1 MQGNKPM
8 FFERFTV
15 FAHRGASDS
24 VLENTIEA
32 LRLSC
37 QRGDDAVEFD
47 VMLTKDG
54 VPVVFHDETLSRL
67 AGVNRRIDDTTFD
80 ELKKIPLKNVYA
92 APSLD
97 DVLDVVKAYY
107 TPVNIEIKPS
117 RTDLAQAT
125 TSAVVDALNRKG
137 LLYQSP
143 VKVLLSSFS
152 QDALI
157 QADRAAPHLEKS
169 VLTENLTE
177 ADVEFAHRINAVA
190 VHAPV
195 QSMSRE
201 NVAYVKDCGLKMCL
215 YTVNDPILAVKA
227 RAVGIDGIFTD
238 KVKDI
243 QKVLSQE

>member
-15 FAHRGASDS
+15 FAHRGASDA
-24 VLENTIEA
+24 VLENTTEA

-47 VMLTKDG
+47 VMLTKEG

-80 ELKKIPLKNVYA
+80 ELRKIPLQNVYTV
-92 APSLD
+92 PSLD
-97 DVLDVVKAYY
+97 EVLDVVKSYY
-107 TPVNIEIKPS
+107 TPMNIEIKPS

-125 TSAVVDALNRKG
+125 TEAVIGALNKKDM
-137 LLYQSP
+137 LYRSP
-143 VKVLLSSFS
+143 VKVLISSFS
-152 QDALI
+152 QEALI
-157 QADRAAPHLEKS
+157 QTDRTAPHLEKA
-169 VLTENLTE
+169 VLTENLT
-177 ADVEFAHRINAVA
+177 AQDIEFARRINAVA

-195 QSMSRE
+195 QSMNRD
-201 NVAYVKDCGLKMCL
+201 NVAAVKDCGLKMCL

-227 RAVGIDGIFTD
+227 RAVGVDGVFTD
-238 KVKDI
+238 KVKDV
-243 QKVLSQE
+243 QKALARE